1 MVNNSTYITQ
11 KTKTKPTTN
20 SHFKPLNTRKTK
32 TYGVGNPGVSL
43 GQAYNVMELNRIMES
58 PPSPLDNWIFNDKT
72 DI

>member
-32 TYGVGNPGVSL
+32 TYGVRNPGFRL
-43 GQAYNVMELNRIMES
+43 GQA
-58 PPSPLDNWIFNDKT
+58 
-72 DI
+72 